1 MASCGIL
8 SSSSVLRLRRI
19 VFDAPFFFALDFAQ
33 SLAQILPV
41 DSHLAQSLLPFLS
54 AVAAALWWS

>member
-1 MASCGIL
+1 
-8 SSSSVLRLRRI
+8 LRRI

-33 SLAQILPV
+33 TLPV